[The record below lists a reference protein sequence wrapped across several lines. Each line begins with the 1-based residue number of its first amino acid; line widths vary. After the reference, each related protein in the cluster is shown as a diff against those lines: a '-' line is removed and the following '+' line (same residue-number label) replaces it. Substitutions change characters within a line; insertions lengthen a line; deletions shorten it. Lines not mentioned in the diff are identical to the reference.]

1 MNNDFYSTAA
11 ELKSRGEPFAAVTVV
26 RNEAPSSGKT
36 GDKAIFGQR
45 GVLEGWIGGGCVYSI
60 VLKEVKEALQ
70 DGKPRIVRVSP
81 TPQADAPPGIKE
93 YKMTCHSGGAVDL
106 YIEPV
111 MPRPHLVILGKSV
124 IGRALLKMAKAADY
138 RITIMNEDATP
149 AAFPEADQCRTSFDF
164 SDLPLDARSFL
175 VVATQGDRDEKAL
188 EAALS
193 VTSRYVGFVGSRK
206 KWATLRTGLEAKGIP
221 AEQLDAVHAPVG
233 LDINGKTPEE
243 VAISILA
250 EIIQEYRTRDV
261 SHLNF
266 ETPAP
271 AAAEAPQTNT
281 IPGNYP
287 MEITNPVCGM
297 PISRGMAKYI
307 IEYKGEPIYFCCDGC
322 KKAFDQD
329 PELFMDP
336 ARAEERKQLVIS
348 H

>member
-1 MNNDFYSTAA
+1 MNNDFFTTAA

-81 TPQADAPPGIKE
+81 TPQPDAPPGIKE

-111 MPRPHLVILGKSV
+111 MPRPHLVILGKSI

-138 RITIMNEDATP
+138 RLTIMNEDAAP
-149 AAFPEADQCRTSFDF
+149 GAFPEADQCRAGFDF
-164 SDLPLDARSFL
+164 SNLAPDARTFL
-175 VVATQGDRDEKAL
+175 VVATQGDRDEQAL

-193 VTSRYVGFVGSRK
+193 VASRYVGFVGSRK
-206 KWATLRTGLEAKGIP
+206 KWATLRSGLEAKGIP
-221 AEQLDAVHAPVG
+221 AEKLDAVHAPVG

-266 ETPAP
+266 ETTPIPEMAP
-271 AAAEAPQTNT
+271 SAAGALPD
-281 IPGNYP
+281 NYP

-307 IEYKGEPIYFCCDGC
+307 IEYKGDPVYFCCDGC